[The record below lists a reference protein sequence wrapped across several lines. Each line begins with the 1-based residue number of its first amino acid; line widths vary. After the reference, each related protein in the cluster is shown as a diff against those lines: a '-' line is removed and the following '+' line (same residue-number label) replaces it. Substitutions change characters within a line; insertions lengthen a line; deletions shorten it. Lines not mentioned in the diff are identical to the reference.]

1 MAGQGWEAW
10 QGACR
15 ILPLKMKVE
24 HTAGTACMVLGEN
37 VNWIYNERKK
47 ITSPGLPFVSS
58 EWLYLK
64 LSKKSIEVGFQ
75 Y

>member
-1 MAGQGWEAW
+1 
-10 QGACR
+10 
-15 ILPLKMKVE
+15 MKVE